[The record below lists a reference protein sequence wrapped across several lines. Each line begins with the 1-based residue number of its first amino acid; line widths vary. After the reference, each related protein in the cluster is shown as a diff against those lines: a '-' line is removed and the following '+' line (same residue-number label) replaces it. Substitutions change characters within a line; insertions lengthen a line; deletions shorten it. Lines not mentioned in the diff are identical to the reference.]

1 MSPLMCL
8 LFFLVLTPMG
18 AAMAGVSWPMVSE
31 TAGPAHRA
39 IGAVVAASGALIA
52 LSGVGF
58 LTMAAD
64 GLVG

>member
-18 AAMAGVSWPMVSE
+18 AVMAGVGWPMVSE
-31 TAGPAHRA
+31 TAGPAHRT

-52 LSGVGF
+52 LGGLGF
-58 LTMAAD
+58 LAMAAD
-64 GLVG
+64 PLVG